1 MQFLCR
7 GVSDQPAVVDGL
19 PVLCDLGRQMLLPIY
34 ISRRFRAV
42 ISELRR
48 RHLINSV
55 LDEAPDQFVARIFLF
70 SLFFILFMRKQ
81 HPALYIQKR
90 RRHDQKLAGH
100 IHVLLSHPVNVG
112 EILVRDVGDGDVIDV
127 DLIYLDEMQ
136 KKIQRAVKRI

>member
-7 GVSDQPAVVDGL
+7 GISDQPSVVDGL
-19 PVLCDLGRQMLLPIY
+19 SVPYNLGRQMLLPIY
-34 ISRRFRAV
+34 IFRRFRAV
-42 ISELRR
+42 IPELPG

-55 LDEAPDQFVARIFLF
+55 LDETPDQFIARIFLLP
-70 SLFFILFMRKQ
+70 LFFILFMREQ

-90 RRHDQKLAGH
+90 RRHDQKLTGH

-112 EILVRDVGDGDVIDV
+112 KILVSDVGDGDVIDV

-136 KKIQRAVKRI
+136 KKIQGAVKRV